1 MDEQVTYYGLLL
13 SGDTREKPGGLARR
27 RILANGGIVD
37 ETFQKDLQWH
47 PDTVIGE
54 WRRGESSEELVEI
67 SEAEAVRVM
76 ERFRQRF
83 GGGEQ

>member
-1 MDEQVTYYGLLL
+1 M
-13 SGDTREKPGGLARR
+13 
-27 RILANGGIVD
+27 D